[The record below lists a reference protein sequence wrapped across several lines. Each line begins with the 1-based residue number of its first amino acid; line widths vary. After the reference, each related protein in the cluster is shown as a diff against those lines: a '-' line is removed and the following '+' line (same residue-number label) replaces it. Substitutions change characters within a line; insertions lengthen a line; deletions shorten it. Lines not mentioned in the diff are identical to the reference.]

1 MKFEEAIALLRQG
14 KKIYRSSDREKG
26 YLKGTI
32 NKPCGSFY
40 LTLWDVVA
48 EDWVGED

>member
-32 NKPCGSFY
+32 NKWLNVIPEKEVTNEYLFY
-40 LTLWDVVA
+40 DF
-48 EDWVGED
+48 D